1 MAVDPDGPAARAGF
15 RPGDRVQAWSPAR
28 DAPPLVRPSVET
40 PYRFGLAV
48 IASGAK
54 TAEISVLRD
63 GEEVKLSVEPRLIAG
78 GYRRSYRRGS
88 PAVDAFFRYEP
99 PARR

>member
-1 MAVDPDGPAARAGF
+1 
-15 RPGDRVQAWSPAR
+15 
-28 DAPPLVRPSVET
+28 
-40 PYRFGLAV
+40 V

-78 GYRRSYRRGS
+78 GYRRSFRRGS